1 MIRLD
6 KYLADMGLGT
16 RQEVKKKI
24 RKGMVLVN
32 QETIK
37 SPDCKIR
44 EGVDLVSVE
53 GRIIS
58 YVAYEYYMLNKPAGV
73 VSATEDSRNQ
83 TVVDLLQTRRRKDLF
98 PVGRLDKD
106 TEGLLLITNDGGLA
120 HRLLAPR
127 RHVDKTYYAEI
138 QGCVTKEDVRLFR
151 EGIDIGTDGREELT
165 MPAILELITAGDE
178 SKVRLTIQEGKYH
191 QVKRMFEALGK
202 EVTYLKRE
210 RMGPLTL
217 DENLKTGEYRQL
229 TDEELEGLKELEN
242 VGDKN
247 A

>member
-1 MIRLD
+1 
-6 KYLADMGLGT
+6 
-16 RQEVKKKI
+16 
-24 RKGMVLVN
+24 
-32 QETIK
+32 
-37 SPDCKIR
+37 
-44 EGVDLVSVE
+44 
-53 GRIIS
+53 
-58 YVAYEYYMLNKPAGV
+58 
-73 VSATEDSRNQ
+73 
-83 TVVDLLQTRRRKDLF
+83 
-98 PVGRLDKD
+98 
-106 TEGLLLITNDGGLA
+106 
-120 HRLLAPR
+120 
-127 RHVDKTYYAEI
+127 
-138 QGCVTKEDVRLFR
+138 
-151 EGIDIGTDGREELT
+151 
-165 MPAILELITAGDE
+165 MPAILELITAGEE